1 MRRIINLSSAAAY
14 GASAFRNALLDEET
28 PCDPASLYAITK
40 FASEKV
46 AARLADLW
54 QCDII
59 SVRLSAVFG
68 PWERSNDVR
77 DTPSPQAQILAAL
90 QEGREATLSRPGV
103 RDWIYA
109 VDVAEAVT
117 LLIEAPEAEAS
128 LYNIS
133 SGKEWPALQWGQ
145 ELAALHPGFVCRLA
159 EAGEAATVDLHSP
172 ADRAPLSVARLAEE
186 FGWRARFGCADSRCR
201 SERVVDAGIE
211 REPDMRLAGR
221 TAIVTGA
228 GSGIGRASA
237 VLFAK
242 QGAFVA
248 LVDRDRAGLAET
260 LEAID
265 AEQGEASLH
274 VGDVSEADFA
284 KATVG
289 DVMARRGRLD
299 VLMTAAGFSC
309 GGTVLTTDPAD
320 WDAVFRTNVG
330 GTWLWARA
338 AVPEMQRQ
346 GSGSIITL
354 ASQLAIAGGRG
365 NTAYIAAKGAIIS
378 LTRTMALDFAT
389 DGIRVNAIAP
399 GAIDTPM
406 LRRSFARHADPEP
419 VREAS
424 RNRHAMKRF
433 GMAEEVA
440 ETALHLASDA
450 SSFTTGTVMVVDG
463 GWLVA

>member
-1 MRRIINLSSAAAY
+1 
-14 GASAFRNALLDEET
+14 
-28 PCDPASLYAITK
+28 
-40 FASEKV
+40 
-46 AARLADLW
+46 
-54 QCDII
+54 
-59 SVRLSAVFG
+59 
-68 PWERSNDVR
+68 
-77 DTPSPQAQILAAL
+77 
-90 QEGREATLSRPGV
+90 
-103 RDWIYA
+103 
-109 VDVAEAVT
+109 
-117 LLIEAPEAEAS
+117 
-128 LYNIS
+128 
-133 SGKEWPALQWGQ
+133 
-145 ELAALHPGFVCRLA
+145 
-159 EAGEAATVDLHSP
+159 
-172 ADRAPLSVARLAEE
+172 
-186 FGWRARFGCADSRCR
+186 
-201 SERVVDAGIE
+201 
-211 REPDMRLAGR
+211 MRLAGR

-248 LVDRDRAGLAET
+248 LVDRDRAGLQET
-260 LEAID
+260 LEAIES
-265 AEQGEASLH
+265 AKGEASLH
-274 VGDVSEADFA
+274 VGDVGDVDFA
-284 KATVG
+284 KAAVG
-289 DVMARRGRLD
+289 DVMVLRGRLD

-330 GTWLWARA
+330 GTWLWSRA

-346 GSGSIITL
+346 GGGSIITL
-354 ASQLAIAGGRG
+354 ASQLAVAGGKG

-433 GMAEEVA
+433 GRAEEVA